1 MRNVPVGLGE
11 PVFDK
16 LDADLA
22 KAMLSLP
29 ACKGFEVGSGFK
41 GTLSTGSEH
50 NDPFVIKEG
59 KVGTATNNSGGIQ
72 GGICNGEYIVV

>member
-1 MRNVPVGLGE
+1 MGTSPQARKNGDSLGGTVEAFTRNVPVGLGE

-29 ACKGFEVGSGFK
+29 ACKGFEVGSGF
-41 GTLSTGSEH
+41 
-50 NDPFVIKEG
+50 
-59 KVGTATNNSGGIQ
+59 SGGS
-72 GGICNGEYIVV
+72 GLKLLY